1 MRLPAAATA
10 IAKSFK
16 SNIEM
21 RNGSDVRAS
30 GEDNSSVAPK
40 REKEREGGREQ
51 RGETYGKKDEM
62 T

>member
-1 MRLPAAATA
+1 
-10 IAKSFK
+10 
-16 SNIEM
+16 M